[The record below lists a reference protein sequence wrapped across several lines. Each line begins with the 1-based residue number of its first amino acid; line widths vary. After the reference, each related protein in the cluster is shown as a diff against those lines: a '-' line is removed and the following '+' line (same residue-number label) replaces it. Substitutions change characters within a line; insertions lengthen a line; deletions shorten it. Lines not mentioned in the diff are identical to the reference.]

1 MGRAKSASCSRLS
14 IDLEIFGQ
22 NTRINMK
29 IGTTIL
35 IAVSFLVHFIPSEC
49 APIDETEIEK
59 LEDAVSKAVRESNFS
74 KAKEIQQKIDKIV
87 MDKTATNQNSLQG
100 GQKYAKIPKW
110 LKEAMKTSSRIVGG
124 NNAPAPIPWQVHVHY
139 KGSGFLCGGTI
150 LDEETI
156 LSAAHCF
163 YPLLDRSD
171 PADYI
176 AAGIKREGSSAGQK
190 VDIKEVIIHPE
201 YDYSRAVAKFDNDIA
216 ILKLK
221 EPLTFNADVQPARLP
236 DSTLNPED
244 KETFAIVSGWGRVR
258 YGGPSSKDLKYVFV
272 PILGVDKCVNLNS
285 LYTPSNITSNMIC
298 AGDLTDGGVDACQGD
313 SGGPL
318 VIPFSDSDDTVI
330 EYGVV
335 SWGFRCAEL
344 KGPGMYARVSNYNSW
359 IQGYLTKPKTT
370 RPKTTT
376 KKPDSSSD
384 YSYEDYSSPDYSS
397 LNNSSQ
403 NNSSLDYTYP
413 DYSSPNNSSSD
424 NSSLDYSYPDYSYPD
439 YSSLNQNTSIGCLI
453 PNKKYEGSANQTI
466 SGDACLPWS
475 TPGLPR
481 LFKDQDKWNHNYCRN
496 SGDFDDIPICYV
508 DKSTYDDCEIPSCDL
523 PRVKKT

>member
-1 MGRAKSASCSRLS
+1 
-14 IDLEIFGQ
+14 
-22 NTRINMK
+22 
-29 IGTTIL
+29 
-35 IAVSFLVHFIPSEC
+35 
-49 APIDETEIEK
+49 
-59 LEDAVSKAVRESNFS
+59 
-74 KAKEIQQKIDKIV
+74 
-87 MDKTATNQNSLQG
+87 
-100 GQKYAKIPKW
+100 
-110 LKEAMKTSSRIVGG
+110 MKTSSRIVGG

-139 KGSGFLCGGTI
+139 KRSGFSCGGTI

-163 YPLLDRSD
+163 YPLSDRSD

-190 VDIKEVIIHPE
+190 VDVKEVIVHPE
-201 YDYSRAVAKFDNDIA
+201 YDDSRAVAKFDNDIA

-221 EPLTFNADVQPARLP
+221 EPLTLNADVQPARLP

-244 KETFAIVSGWGRVR
+244 KETFAIVSGWGRIR

-318 VIPFSDSDDTVI
+318 IIPFSDNDDTVI
-330 EYGVV
+330 VYGVV
-335 SWGFRCAEL
+335 SWGDGCAEQE
-344 KGPGMYARVSNYNSW
+344 GPGMYARVSNYNSW
-359 IQGYLTKPKTT
+359 IQGYMTKPKETG
-370 RPKTTT
+370 PKTTT
-376 KKPDSSSD
+376 KKPDYSSPDSSSPD
-384 YSYEDYSSPDYSS
+384 YSYEDYSSSDYSS
-397 LNNSSQ
+397 LNDSFVN
-403 NNSSLDYTYP
+403 
-413 DYSSPNNSSSD
+413 

-453 PNKKYEGSANQTI
+453 PNKKYEGSANQTV
-466 SGDACLPWS
+466 SGNTCLPWS

-496 SGDFDDIPICYV
+496 SGGFDDNPICYV
-508 DKSTYDDCEIPSCDL
+508 DKSTYDDCEIPICDL